1 MALERKLV
9 ALVGV
14 VYCLFLTAATIVAL
28 MAVPVLALR
37 MPPPPA
43 GPPGGGGRGGGDGG
57 GGRPKP
63 MSYAAMLRD
72 PRLFLFW
79 IAYSA
84 VLMTGWGIV
93 AAATPLFMNV
103 GHVSEDSAD
112 TLAECM

>member
-1 MALERKLV
+1 
-9 ALVGV
+9 
-14 VYCLFLTAATIVAL
+14 
-28 MAVPVLALR
+28 
-37 MPPPPA
+37 
-43 GPPGGGGRGGGDGG
+43 
-57 GGRPKP
+57 